1 MMYLVKKYIITMC
14 INCNLVAPI
23 EHNICDL
30 LGIPRNVYGVSS
42 CCLDILSVLLSHL
55 HIMKK
60 NNRNMEDSISEGGVS
75 WGGGL
80 LTDGERRLYDYLVE
94 NDLLHH
100 IENDTSFSIVDHSFI
115 NFVSAKYF
123 EMDWKNDPDI
133 VDKFR
138 VPVELLTSDVER
150 LRGNIGRVTY
160 KQVEV
165 IPWDLIVKWKVKSP
179 SACGDYGLVMLPEQR
194 FLEGV
199 EIEPPMKVQKGN
211 DGWLSWLNWVN

>member
-1 MMYLVKKYIITMC
+1 MC

-42 CCLDILSVLLSHL
+42 NCLDILSGLLSNL
-55 HIMKK
+55 HVMRK
-60 NNRNMEDSISEGGVS
+60 NKEDSLGTTSVS
-75 WGGGL
+75 WL
-80 LTDGERRLYDYLVE
+80 RMLNPLEIKLYNYLVE
-94 NDLLHH
+94 NDLIHY

-115 NFVSAKYF
+115 NFVFVKYF
-123 EMDWKNDPDI
+123 EMDWKNDPVI

-165 IPWDLIVKWKVKSP
+165 IPWDLIEKWKVKGP

-199 EIEPPMKVQKGN
+199 EIEPPMKVKKGG